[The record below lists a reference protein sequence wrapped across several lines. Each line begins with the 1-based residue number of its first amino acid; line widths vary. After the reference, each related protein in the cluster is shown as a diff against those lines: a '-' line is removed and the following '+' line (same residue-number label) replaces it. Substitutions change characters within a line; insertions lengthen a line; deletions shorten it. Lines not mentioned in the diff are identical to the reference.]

1 MSNDKNRVWL
11 VLYDLHLRQFLKRE
25 PKERLIER
33 EMYQESDLLGG
44 INRFKLFSRIYMEFK
59 KKLNFKLEIVDIIW
73 KNRVHL
79 AASVSR
85 LRIKN
90 GALSLLE
97 LLPSHLQ
104 DDKVAVATANPIVT
118 GFVNPFKLTYDLFY
132 SFFTEI

>member
-44 INRFKLFSRIYMEFK
+44 INRFKLFSHIYMEFK